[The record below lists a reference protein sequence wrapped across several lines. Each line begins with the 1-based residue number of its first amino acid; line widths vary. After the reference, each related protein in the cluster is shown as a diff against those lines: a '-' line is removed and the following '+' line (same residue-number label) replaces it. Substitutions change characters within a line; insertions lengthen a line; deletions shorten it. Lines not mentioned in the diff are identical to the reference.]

1 MRLFRLG
8 IMFASGRR
16 MTAPT
21 QKNDIA
27 FGTNSELNNLDI
39 LQTFLDTQ
47 LERKGGY
54 AVFDFE
60 NPTKTI
66 FVELK
71 SRRIKHDTYDTAII
85 GFNKVAFA
93 NHFDDGTQFWFAFCY
108 TDGVFVVKY
117 NKEQFDKYE
126 VRDNYVRGAR
136 NDTTNKPQKIVLI
149 PITDLTELVVEE
161 EAMEVEEKKVEEE
174 PEKKKIEE
182 QLENLVI
189 TPEPPVNSPFNQN
202 PFH

>member
-1 MRLFRLG
+1 
-8 IMFASGRR
+8 MFASDR
-16 MTAPT
+16 METPT

-27 FGTNSELNNLDI
+27 FGTKSEQDNLEI

-71 SRRIKHDTYDTAII
+71 SRRIKSTTFDTALV

-93 NHFDDGTQFWFAFCY
+93 SHFKDGTQFWFAFCY
-108 TDGVFVVKY
+108 TDGIFVIKY
-117 NKEQFDKYE
+117 DREQFDKYE

-136 NDTTNKPQKIVLI
+136 NDANNKPQKIVLI
-149 PITDLTELVVEE
+149 PIEDLTELVMEE
-161 EAMEVEEKKVEEE
+161 ELTLEDLKLNKLELKELEEVNMDELKLEEDSKE
-174 PEKKKIEE
+174 
-182 QLENLVI
+182 
-189 TPEPPVNSPFNQN
+189 
-202 PFH
+202 

>member
-1 MRLFRLG
+1 LPPVE
-8 IMFASGRR
+8 R

-27 FGTNSELNNLDI
+27 FGLKSEEANLDI

-47 LERKGGY
+47 LHRKGGY

-71 SRRIKHDTYDTAII
+71 SRRIGSKTYDTALI
-85 GFNKVAFA
+85 GFNKIAFA

-108 TDGVFVVKY
+108 TDGVFVIKY
-117 NKEQFDKYE
+117 DKAQFDKYE
-126 VRDNYVRGAR
+126 VRNEYVRGAR
-136 NDTTNKPQKIVLI
+136 NDTTNKPQKVCLI
-149 PITDLTELVVEE
+149 PIEDLTELVMEE
-161 EAMEVEEKKVEEE
+161 EEVEEKKEEVAV
-174 PEKKKIEE
+174 IEE
-182 QLENLVI
+182 KIMNVVISPPPPHNPELVRQDA
-189 TPEPPVNSPFNQN
+189 EYRERQSSQN

>member
-1 MRLFRLG
+1 
-8 IMFASGRR
+8 MFASGRK

-27 FGTNSELNNLDI
+27 FGTKSEENNLDI

-108 TDGVFVVKY
+108 TDGVFVIKY
-117 NKEQFDKYE
+117 SREQFDAYE
-126 VRDNYVRGAR
+126 VRDDYVRGAR
-136 NDTTNKPQKIVLI
+136 NDTTNKPQKIVMI
-149 PITDLTELVVEE
+149 PIADLTELVVEE
-161 EAMEVEEKKVEEE
+161 EAEEKKVEVE
-174 PEKKKIEE
+174 PAKEKIEE
-182 QLENLVI
+182 VEEKVENLVI
-189 TPEPPVNSPFNQN
+189 SPPVNSPFHQN

>member
-8 IMFASGRR
+8 IMFASGRK

-27 FGTNSELNNLDI
+27 FGTKSEENNLDI

-108 TDGVFVVKY
+108 TDGVFVIKY
-117 NKEQFDKYE
+117 SREQFDAYE
-126 VRDNYVRGAR
+126 VRDDYVRGAR
-136 NDTTNKPQKIVLI
+136 NDTTNKPQKIVMI
-149 PITDLTELVVEE
+149 PIADLTELVVEE
-161 EAMEVEEKKVEEE
+161 EAEEKKVEVE
-174 PEKKKIEE
+174 PAKEKIEE
-182 QLENLVI
+182 VEEKVENLVI
-189 TPEPPVNSPFNQN
+189 SPPVNSPFHQN

>member
-1 MRLFRLG
+1 MRLLRSG
-8 IMFASGRR
+8 KMYASDR
-16 MTAPT
+16 MESPT

-27 FGTNSELNNLDI
+27 FGTKSETDNLEI

-71 SRRIKHDTYDTAII
+71 SRRIESKTYDTTLV

-93 NHFDDGTQFWFAFCY
+93 SHFKDGTQFWFAFCY
-108 TDGVFVVKY
+108 TDGIFVIKY
-117 NKEQFDKYE
+117 NREQFDKYE

-149 PITDLTELVVEE
+149 PIEDLTELVMEE
-161 EAMEVEEKKVEEE
+161 ELTLDELKLHKLDLKVMEEVNMDELKLEEDSKE
-174 PEKKKIEE
+174 
-182 QLENLVI
+182 
-189 TPEPPVNSPFNQN
+189 
-202 PFH
+202 

>member
-1 MRLFRLG
+1 
-8 IMFASGRR
+8 MFASGRR

-27 FGTNSELNNLDI
+27 FGVKSEEANLDI

-60 NPTKTI
+60 NPQKTI

-71 SRRIKHDTYDTAII
+71 SRRIKHNTYDTAII

-108 TDGVFVVKY
+108 TDGVFVIKY
-117 NKEQFDKYE
+117 NKAQFDEYE
-126 VRDNYVRGAR
+126 VRDDYVRGAR
-136 NDTTNKPQKIVLI
+136 NDTTNKPQKVVMI
-149 PITDLTELVVEE
+149 PIADLTELVVEE
-161 EAMEVEEKKVEEE
+161 EEVEEKKVEEE
-174 PEKKKIEE
+174 TENKKIEE
-182 QLENLVI
+182 QIGNLVI
-189 TPEPPVNSPFNQN
+189 TPAPPVNSPFNQN

>member
-1 MRLFRLG
+1 
-8 IMFASGRR
+8 MFVSGRR

-27 FGTNSELNNLDI
+27 FGTKSEEANLDI

-71 SRRIKHDTYDTAII
+71 SRRIGSRTYDTALI

-108 TDGVFVVKY
+108 TDGVFVIKY
-117 NKEQFDKYE
+117 NKKQFDEYE
-126 VRDNYVRGAR
+126 VRNEYVRGAR
-136 NDTTNKPQKIVLI
+136 NDATNKPQKVVLI

-161 EAMEVEEKKVEEE
+161 EEVEEKKVEEE
-174 PEKKKIEE
+174 TENKKIEE
-182 QLENLVI
+182 KVENLVI
-189 TPEPPVNSPFNQN
+189 SPPSPKNQN

>member
-1 MRLFRLG
+1 MRFSRLG
-8 IMFASGRR
+8 LMFASGRR

-27 FGTNSELNNLDI
+27 FGTKSEEANLDI

-71 SRRIKHDTYDTAII
+71 SRRIGSRTYDTALI

-108 TDGVFVVKY
+108 TDGVFVIQY
-117 NKEQFDKYE
+117 NKKQFDEYE
-126 VRDNYVRGAR
+126 VRNEYVRGAR
-136 NDTTNKPQKIVLI
+136 NDTTNKPQKVVLI

-161 EAMEVEEKKVEEE
+161 EEEEKKVEEE
-174 PEKKKIEE
+174 TENKKIEE
-182 QLENLVI
+182 KLENLVI
-189 TPEPPVNSPFNQN
+189 SPPSPKNQN

>member
-1 MRLFRLG
+1 
-8 IMFASGRR
+8 MFFSGRR

-27 FGTNSELNNLDI
+27 FGTKSEENNLDI

-47 LERKGGY
+47 LHRKGGY

-117 NKEQFDKYE
+117 DKTQFDKYE
-126 VRDNYVRGAR
+126 VRDDYVRGAR
-136 NDTTNKPQKIVLI
+136 NDTTNKPQKIVMI
-149 PITDLTELVVEE
+149 PVADLTELVVEE
-161 EAMEVEEKKVEEE
+161 EEVEEKKVEEE
-174 PEKKKIEE
+174 AENKKIEE
-182 QLENLVI
+182 KLENIVI
-189 TPEPPVNSPFNQN
+189 SPPSPKNQN

>member
-1 MRLFRLG
+1 MRLSRLG

-27 FGTNSELNNLDI
+27 FGTKSEEANLDI

-71 SRRIKHDTYDTAII
+71 SRRIGSRTYDTALI

-108 TDGVFVVKY
+108 TDGVFVIKY
-117 NKEQFDKYE
+117 NKKQFDEYE
-126 VRDNYVRGAR
+126 VRNEYVRGAR
-136 NDTTNKPQKIVLI
+136 NDATNKPQKVVLI

-161 EAMEVEEKKVEEE
+161 EEVEEKKVEEE
-174 PEKKKIEE
+174 TENKKIEE
-182 QLENLVI
+182 KVENLVI
-189 TPEPPVNSPFNQN
+189 SPPSPKNQN

>member
-1 MRLFRLG
+1 MRLSRLG
-8 IMFASGRR
+8 IMFVSGRR

-27 FGTNSELNNLDI
+27 FGTKSEEANLDI

-71 SRRIKHDTYDTAII
+71 SRRIGSRTYDTALI

-108 TDGVFVVKY
+108 TDGVFVIKY
-117 NKEQFDKYE
+117 NKKQFDEYE
-126 VRDNYVRGAR
+126 VRNEYVRGAR
-136 NDTTNKPQKIVLI
+136 NDATNKPQKVVLI

-161 EAMEVEEKKVEEE
+161 EEVEEKKVEEE
-174 PEKKKIEE
+174 TENKKIEE
-182 QLENLVI
+182 KVENLVI
-189 TPEPPVNSPFNQN
+189 SPPSPKNQN

>member
-1 MRLFRLG
+1 MRLSRLG
-8 IMFASGRR
+8 IMFVSGRR

-27 FGTNSELNNLDI
+27 FGTKSEEANLDI

-71 SRRIKHDTYDTAII
+71 SRRIGSRTYDTALI

-108 TDGVFVVKY
+108 TDGVFVIKY
-117 NKEQFDKYE
+117 NKKQFDEYE
-126 VRDNYVRGAR
+126 VRNEYVRGAR
-136 NDTTNKPQKIVLI
+136 NDTTNKPQKVVLI

-161 EAMEVEEKKVEEE
+161 EEVEEKKVEEE
-174 PEKKKIEE
+174 TENKKIEE
-182 QLENLVI
+182 KVENLVI
-189 TPEPPVNSPFNQN
+189 SPPSPKNQN

>member
-1 MRLFRLG
+1 
-8 IMFASGRR
+8 

-27 FGTNSELNNLDI
+27 FGVKSEEANLDI

-60 NPTKTI
+60 NPQKTI

-71 SRRIKHDTYDTAII
+71 SRRIKHNTYDTAII

-108 TDGVFVVKY
+108 TDGVFVIKY
-117 NKEQFDKYE
+117 NKAQFDEYE
-126 VRDNYVRGAR
+126 VRDDYVRGAR
-136 NDTTNKPQKIVLI
+136 NDTTNKPQKVVMI
-149 PITDLTELVVEE
+149 PIADLTELVVEE
-161 EAMEVEEKKVEEE
+161 EEVEEKKVEEE
-174 PEKKKIEE
+174 TENKKIEE
-182 QLENLVI
+182 QIGNLVI
-189 TPEPPVNSPFNQN
+189 TPAPPVNSPFNQN

>member
-1 MRLFRLG
+1 
-8 IMFASGRR
+8 

-21 QKNDIA
+21 QKNDIS
-27 FGTNSELNNLDI
+27 FGVKSEEANLDI

-85 GFNKVAFA
+85 GFNKIAFA

-108 TDGVFVVKY
+108 TDGVFVIKY
-117 NKEQFDKYE
+117 NKAQFDEYE
-126 VRDNYVRGAR
+126 VRDDYVRGAR
-136 NDTTNKPQKIVLI
+136 NDTTNKPQKVIMI
-149 PITDLTELVVEE
+149 PIADLTELVVEE
-161 EAMEVEEKKVEEE
+161 AEEEVEEE
-174 PEKKKIEE
+174 PAKEKIETRM
-182 QLENLVI
+182 ENLVI
-189 TPEPPVNSPFNQN
+189 TPPEPPVLVRENTHNQN